1 MQFDILSVIARD
13 DPAPLES
20 AMCRH
25 PWQMTA
31 ISNPWS
37 GRMLTMRREDHSI
50 KVWHRP
56 DGLVEIEIDEVL
68 IDASADTR
76 VGRFVR
82 SLLPASAF
90 MVRRSA

>member
-1 MQFDILSVIARD
+1 MKFNILQVIHRD
-13 DPAPLES
+13 DPTALES

-31 ISNPWS
+31 ISNAWS
-37 GRMLTMRREDHSI
+37 GRMLIMRREDHEI
-50 KVWHRP
+50 KVWHRS
-56 DGLVEIEIDEVL
+56 DGFVEIEIDDVL
-68 IDASADTR
+68 IDTATDTK

-90 MVRRSA
+90 AVRGSV

>member
-1 MQFDILSVIARD
+1 MKFDILHVIDHD
-13 DPAPLES
+13 DPSALET
-20 AMCRH
+20 AICRH

-37 GRMLTMRREDHSI
+37 GRMLIMRREDHAI

-56 DGLVEIEIDEVL
+56 DGLVEIEIDDVL
-68 IDASADTR
+68 IDAAADTR

-90 MVRRSA
+90 MLRRSA

>member
-1 MQFDILSVIARD
+1 MKFDILQVIARD
-13 DPAPLES
+13 DPAPIKS
-20 AMCRH
+20 AMRRH
-25 PWQMTA
+25 LWQMEA
-31 ISNPWS
+31 ISNAWS
-37 GRMLTMRREDHSI
+37 GRMLMMRREDHSI

-68 IDASADTR
+68 IDTAADTN

-90 MVRRSA
+90 TVRRSV